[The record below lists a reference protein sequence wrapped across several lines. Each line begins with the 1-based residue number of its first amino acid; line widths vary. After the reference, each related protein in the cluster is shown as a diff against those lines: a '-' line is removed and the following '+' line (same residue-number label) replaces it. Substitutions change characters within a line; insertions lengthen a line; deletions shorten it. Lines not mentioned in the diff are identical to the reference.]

1 MERTYEQ
8 TNSAIRELSSDE
20 LSTAE
25 LEEVAG
31 GLITVATAAGSTE
44 LGGHRVPEI
53 VASVVTSYHQWRNAS
68 SLGGRK

>member
-31 GLITVATAAGSTE
+31 GIIGLITVETAAASA
-44 LGGHRVPEI
+44 RVPEI
-53 VASVVTSYHQWRNAS
+53 VASVVASYHQWRNAS